1 MNKLQFTNR
10 LVQWLNDYL
19 IKHYSAEYN
28 IEVII
33 LDSNIS
39 KLANEKI
46 KLIDGYTSFDF
57 HTDIIGLL
65 EHKITKKIET
75 VLLNRTV
82 SAISLREIG
91 EINCFSKVMKPK
103 EAFIASLKGLPEE
116 VNLILLNDKMEDKL
130 LKINNDLSII
140 VFKWNAQ
147 NDMIED
153 RTVFPI
159 NKRQSIL

>member
-10 LVQWLNDYL
+10 LIQWLNDYL
-19 IKHYSAEYN
+19 IKKYSLDYN
-28 IEVII
+28 IDVFV
-33 LDSNIS
+33 LDTNIS

-65 EHKITKKIET
+65 EHKTSKKIET

-103 EAFIASLKGLPEE
+103 ESFIASLKGLPEE

-130 LKINNDLSII
+130 LKINNDLSIV
-140 VFKWNAQ
+140 VFKWNSQ
-147 NDMIED
+147 IDMIEN

-159 NKRQSIL
+159 NKRQTIL